1 MTGSKPKVAGIGRLG
16 VWGKTQYF
24 LLAFLAVLGLNWNG
38 GLARSQVVNP
48 LPDPNRDRFLQPL
61 PEPKPLP
68 TAQST
73 LEMPAVNLDGVV
85 KPLGSIARQ
94 TGKKPAFVRAF
105 PGSDGLEL
113 IAVTSE
119 GQVVRKSIPEAKREA
134 LLQVAR
140 ELRSQVTEPRKINS
154 NSYLPPAQQLYQ
166 WLIAP
171 VAAELQAA
179 NTDMLVFSLD
189 AGLRSL
195 PLAALHDGQKFLV
208 EKYSIALIPSFS
220 SLDSRFADIKNVR
233 VLAAGASVFKEQVAL
248 PAVPVELKA
257 IAKLWGGRS
266 LLNEAFTLENLQ
278 AARASEPFG
287 ILHIATIGE
296 FKPGNPKNS
305 YLQLWDEKLTLDR
318 FRQLTWNK
326 PPLELLVLSTT
337 RSAVGDARAEFGF
350 AGAAVQAGIKSVVGT
365 LWYVSDA
372 GTLALMAEFY
382 QHLKKAPIKAEALR
396 QAQLAMLSGQARIKN
411 GTLRAGGEEVRLPPE
426 VVGNGS
432 LNLSHPYYWAGF
444 ALFGS
449 AW

>member
-1 MTGSKPKVAGIGRLG
+1 MGD
-16 VWGKTQYF
+16 WGKTQYF
-24 LLAFLAVLGLNWNG
+24 FLAFLAFLGFNWNG

-68 TAQST
+68 TAQPT
-73 LEMPAVNLDGVV
+73 LEMPVVNLDGVV
-85 KPLGSIARQ
+85 KPLDSIARQ

-105 PGSDGLEL
+105 AGSDGLEL

-140 ELRSQVTEPRKINS
+140 ELRSQVTSPVEINS
-154 NSYLPPAQQLYQ
+154 NTYLPPAQQLYQ

-220 SLDSRFADIKNVR
+220 SFESRFADIKNAR
-233 VLAAGASVFKEQVAL
+233 VLAAGASAFKDQIPL
-248 PAVPVELKA
+248 PAVPVELEA
-257 IAKLWGGRS
+257 IAKLKGGKS

-278 AARASEPFG
+278 AARASAPFG
-287 ILHIATIGE
+287 IIHIATLGE
-296 FKPGNPKNS
+296 FQPGNPSNS
-305 YLQLWDEKLTLDR
+305 YLQLWDAKLPLDR
-318 FRQLTWNK
+318 FRQLGWNQ
-326 PPLELLVLSTT
+326 PPVELLVLSTNK
-337 RSAVGDARAEFGF
+337 SILGDEKTEFGF
-350 AGAAVQAGIKSVVGT
+350 AGAAVQAGAKSVVGT
-365 LWYVSDA
+365 LWYVSDT

-382 QHLKKAPIKAEALR
+382 QQLKNVPIKAEALR
-396 QAQLAMLSGQARIKN
+396 QAQIAMLRGQANIKD
-411 GTLRAGGEEVRLPPE
+411 GKLFAASGEVILPPE
-426 VVGNGS
+426 LVGSGN
-432 LNLSHPYYWAGF
+432 LNLSHPYYWAGL
-444 ALFGS
+444 ALVGS